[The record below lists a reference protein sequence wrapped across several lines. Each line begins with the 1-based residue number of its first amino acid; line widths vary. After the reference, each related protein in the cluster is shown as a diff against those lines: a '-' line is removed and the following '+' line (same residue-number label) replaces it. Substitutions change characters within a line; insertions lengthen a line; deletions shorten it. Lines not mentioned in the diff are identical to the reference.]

1 MARIVFLGPPGVGKG
16 TQAKSL
22 SARLGIPHLSTGD
35 LLREAVRAKTSLG
48 AEADVYMRAGKL
60 VPDDLVLRILKER
73 ISRPDAQTGFV
84 LDGYPRNVAQADE
97 LERITSVDRV
107 VSFDLPESLLLERLT
122 NRRNCPKCGTV
133 YNLRTRPPKRDTV
146 CDLDETPLLQRSDD
160 TVDAVRTRIA
170 VYHAQTAPLL
180 EHYRRLERLT
190 PIDASGTPDEV
201 ARRLQS
207 AIEGRP

>member
-122 NRRNCPKCGTV
+122 NRRHCPKCGTV